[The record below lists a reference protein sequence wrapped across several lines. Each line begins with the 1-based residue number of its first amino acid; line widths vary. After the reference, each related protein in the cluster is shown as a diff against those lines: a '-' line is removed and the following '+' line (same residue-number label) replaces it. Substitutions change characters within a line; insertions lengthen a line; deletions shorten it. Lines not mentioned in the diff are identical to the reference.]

1 MTMYRIIELTIHKD
15 MMGLFGFLKNNP
27 SRLLRKGSYY
37 KLLYYEPLDEFF
49 TPFIYKL
56 IALKIVETDPTE
68 VLSSNGW
75 QFVRNLDIKI
85 AGVQL
90 VAELRELEFNKIR
103 ENRQASSLELKGWVF
118 DTITIGIFT
127 KQDAALF
134 VRLMYLNGYD
144 FEQTVQLFSS
154 IIKNTS
160 LSRYFIELATKLY
173 KEV

>member
-1 MTMYRIIELTIHKD
+1 MYRIFELTLHKD
-15 MMGLFGFLKNNP
+15 MMALFSFLKNNP
-27 SRLLRKGSYY
+27 SRALRKDGYY
-37 KLLYYEPLDEFF
+37 KLLYYEPLDEYF

-68 VLSSNGW
+68 ELFNNGW

-85 AGVQL
+85 AGTQL
-90 VAELRELEFNKIR
+90 ITELRELELDKIR
-103 ENRQASSLELKGWVF
+103 KNRQASGLELTGWVF

-127 KQDAALF
+127 KRDAALF

-160 LSRYFIELATKLY
+160 LSRYFLELATKLY